1 MYRFL
6 GFVAAVLFA
15 VSVLH
20 GCGVRNVA
28 VSSVKPAK
36 NVHSQLPPVSR
47 NDSLRFKY
55 FYYEALKQQIK
66 GNYGAAYELLCNCL
80 RINPNSAEAYYYL
93 SSYEGVLN
101 GDSAALQKI
110 RRAAELR
117 PENATFQERLAVAY
131 LNLSKYGEA
140 RKVYERLY
148 AGDPSRTDVLQMLL
162 KLYGVERDYDNMI
175 RTIENIEEQDG
186 VTEQTALAK
195 MNVYSMQG
203 KKEKEIKV
211 LRELSAK
218 HPYDMNYR
226 VMIGNWLLQNG
237 DNDGA
242 HREYAEVL
250 EAEPENAMAQMS
262 MLDYY
267 RAVGKDSLAGML
279 REKMLFNPDNS
290 VDTKVTLIRQIVDET
305 EKKDGDST
313 YVLNL
318 LERMLDMPQKTP
330 DIAGVY
336 LAYLNLKKMPQDTI
350 RAFEEKFLAD
360 FPDYAPVRMDL
371 VQKALSMQ
379 DADRVIELCRPA
391 IEYNPDEMV
400 FYYFL
405 GLAYIDK
412 GMEDETL
419 DVIRRGLS
427 LDKKGANQDMVS
439 DLYAIM
445 GDLLCKKDEYVKAFA
460 AYDSCL
466 QWKDD
471 NMGCLNNYAYYL
483 SLNGGDLTKAE
494 QMSYRTVKQEP
505 SNSTYLDTYAWIL
518 FMQERYAEAKLYINQ
533 AVASDTIA
541 SDVILEHAGDIYAM
555 NGDIVRALDYWR
567 KAKDAGSE
575 SKVLIRKIRQKKYI
589 KDENK

>member
-20 GCGVRNVA
+20 GCGARNVA
-28 VSSVKPAK
+28 VSSVESAK

-267 RAVGKDSLAGML
+267 RAVGKDSLAGTL

-391 IEYNPDEMV
+391 IEYNPDEIV

>member
-20 GCGVRNVA
+20 GCGAQNVA

-267 RAVGKDSLAGML
+267 RAVGKDSLAGTL

-567 KAKDAGSE
+567 KAKDAGGE

>member
-20 GCGVRNVA
+20 GCGARNVA

-203 KKEKEIKV
+203 KKEI
-211 LRELSAK
+211 
-218 HPYDMNYR
+218 
-226 VMIGNWLLQNG
+226 
-237 DNDGA
+237 
-242 HREYAEVL
+242 
-250 EAEPENAMAQMS
+250 
-262 MLDYY
+262 
-267 RAVGKDSLAGML
+267 
-279 REKMLFNPDNS
+279 
-290 VDTKVTLIRQIVDET
+290 
-305 EKKDGDST
+305 
-313 YVLNL
+313 
-318 LERMLDMPQKTP
+318 
-330 DIAGVY
+330 
-336 LAYLNLKKMPQDTI
+336 
-350 RAFEEKFLAD
+350 
-360 FPDYAPVRMDL
+360 
-371 VQKALSMQ
+371 
-379 DADRVIELCRPA
+379 
-391 IEYNPDEMV
+391 
-400 FYYFL
+400 
-405 GLAYIDK
+405 
-412 GMEDETL
+412 
-419 DVIRRGLS
+419 
-427 LDKKGANQDMVS
+427 
-439 DLYAIM
+439 
-445 GDLLCKKDEYVKAFA
+445 
-460 AYDSCL
+460 
-466 QWKDD
+466 
-471 NMGCLNNYAYYL
+471 
-483 SLNGGDLTKAE
+483 
-494 QMSYRTVKQEP
+494 P
-505 SNSTYLDTYAWIL
+505 SP
-518 FMQERYAEAKLYINQ
+518 
-533 AVASDTIA
+533 
-541 SDVILEHAGDIYAM
+541 
-555 NGDIVRALDYWR
+555 
-567 KAKDAGSE
+567 
-575 SKVLIRKIRQKKYI
+575 
-589 KDENK
+589 

>member
-6 GFVAAVLFA
+6 GFVAAVLLA

-20 GCGVRNVA
+20 GCGARNVA
-28 VSSVKPAK
+28 VSSVEPAK

-250 EAEPENAMAQMS
+250 EAELENAMAQMS

-267 RAVGKDSLAGML
+267 RAVGKDSLAGTL

-379 DADRVIELCRPA
+379 DADRVIEPCRPA

-483 SLNGGDLTKAE
+483 SPNGGDLTKAE

>member
-20 GCGVRNVA
+20 GCGARNVA
-28 VSSVKPAK
+28 VSSVEPAK

-267 RAVGKDSLAGML
+267 RAVGKDSLAGTL

-567 KAKDAGSE
+567 KAKDSGSE

>member
-6 GFVAAVLFA
+6 GFVAAVLLA

-20 GCGVRNVA
+20 GCGARNVA
-28 VSSVKPAK
+28 VSSVEPAK

-55 FYYEALKQQIK
+55 FYYVALKQQIK

-267 RAVGKDSLAGML
+267 RAVGKDSLAGTL

>member
-20 GCGVRNVA
+20 GCGARNVA
-28 VSSVKPAK
+28 VSSVEPAK

-148 AGDPSRTDVLQMLL
+148 VGDPSRTDVLQMLL

-267 RAVGKDSLAGML
+267 RAVGKDSLAGTL

-518 FMQERYAEAKLYINQ
+518 FMQERYVEAKLYINQ
-533 AVASDTIA
+533 AVASDTVA

>member
-20 GCGVRNVA
+20 GCGARNVA
-28 VSSVKPAK
+28 VSSVEPAK

-267 RAVGKDSLAGML
+267 RAVGKDSLAGTL

-290 VDTKVTLIRQIVDET
+290 VDTKVTIIRQIVDET

>member
-6 GFVAAVLFA
+6 GFVAAVLLA

-20 GCGVRNVA
+20 GCGARNVA
-28 VSSVKPAK
+28 VSSVEPAK

-267 RAVGKDSLAGML
+267 RAVGKDSLAGTL

-445 GDLLCKKDEYVKAFA
+445 GDLLCKKDEYVKA
-460 AYDSCL
+460 
-466 QWKDD
+466 
-471 NMGCLNNYAYYL
+471 
-483 SLNGGDLTKAE
+483 
-494 QMSYRTVKQEP
+494 
-505 SNSTYLDTYAWIL
+505 LD
-518 FMQERYAEAKLYINQ
+518 
-533 AVASDTIA
+533 
-541 SDVILEHAGDIYAM
+541 
-555 NGDIVRALDYWR
+555 R
-567 KAKDAGSE
+567 KS
-575 SKVLIRKIRQKKYI
+575 VV
-589 KDENK
+589 

>member
-20 GCGVRNVA
+20 GCGARNVA

-267 RAVGKDSLAGML
+267 RAVGKDSLAGTL

-533 AVASDTIA
+533 AVASDTVA

-567 KAKDAGSE
+567 KAKDAGGE

>member
-6 GFVAAVLFA
+6 GFVAAVLLA

-20 GCGVRNVA
+20 GCGARNVA
-28 VSSVKPAK
+28 VSSVEPAK

-267 RAVGKDSLAGML
+267 RAVGKDSLAGTL

-400 FYYFL
+400 FYYFP

>member
-20 GCGVRNVA
+20 GCGARNVA
-28 VSSVKPAK
+28 VSSVESAK

-203 KKEKEIKV
+203 KKEEEIKV

-267 RAVGKDSLAGML
+267 RAVGKDSLAGTL

-533 AVASDTIA
+533 AVASDTVA

>member
-15 VSVLH
+15 VSALQ
-20 GCGVRNVA
+20 GCGARNVA
-28 VSSVKPAK
+28 GSSVKPAK
-36 NVHSQLPPVSR
+36 NVHAVLPAISR

-55 FYYEALKQQIK
+55 FYYEALKQQMK
-66 GNYGAAYELLCNCL
+66 GNYGAAYELFGNCL
-80 RINPNSAEAYYYL
+80 QINPNSAEAYYYL

-267 RAVGKDSLAGML
+267 RAVGKDSLAGTL

>member
-20 GCGVRNVA
+20 GCGARNVA
-28 VSSVKPAK
+28 VSSVESAK

-267 RAVGKDSLAGML
+267 RAVGKDSLAGTL

-419 DVIRRGLS
+419 NVIRRGLS

>member
-6 GFVAAVLFA
+6 GFVAAVLLA

-20 GCGVRNVA
+20 GCGARNVA
-28 VSSVKPAK
+28 VSSVEPAK

-267 RAVGKDSLAGML
+267 RAVGKDSLAGTL

>member
-20 GCGVRNVA
+20 GCGARNVA
-28 VSSVKPAK
+28 VSSVEPAK

-186 VTEQTALAK
+186 VTERTALAK

-267 RAVGKDSLAGML
+267 RAVGKDSLAGTL

-419 DVIRRGLS
+419 DVIRSGLS

-567 KAKDAGSE
+567 KAKDAGGE

>member
-20 GCGVRNVA
+20 GCGARDVA
-28 VSSVKPAK
+28 VSSVEPAK

-267 RAVGKDSLAGML
+267 RAVGKDSLAGTL

-555 NGDIVRALDYWR
+555 SGDTVRALDYWR

>member
-20 GCGVRNVA
+20 GCGARNVA
-28 VSSVKPAK
+28 VSSVEPAK

-148 AGDPSRTDVLQMLL
+148 VGDPSRTDVLQMLL

-267 RAVGKDSLAGML
+267 RAVGKDSLAGTL

>member
-20 GCGVRNVA
+20 GCGARDVA
-28 VSSVKPAK
+28 VSSVEPAK

-267 RAVGKDSLAGML
+267 RAVGKDSLAGTL

>member
-20 GCGVRNVA
+20 GCGARNVA
-28 VSSVKPAK
+28 VSSVEPAK

-117 PENATFQERLAVAY
+117 SENATFQERLAVAY

-267 RAVGKDSLAGML
+267 RAVGKDSLAGTL

>member
-6 GFVAAVLFA
+6 GFVAAVLLA

-20 GCGVRNVA
+20 GCGARNVA
-28 VSSVKPAK
+28 VSSVEPAK

-80 RINPNSAEAYYYL
+80 RITPNSAQAYYYL

-267 RAVGKDSLAGML
+267 RAVGKDSLAGTL

>member
-20 GCGVRNVA
+20 GCGARNVA
-28 VSSVKPAK
+28 VSSVEPAK

-267 RAVGKDSLAGML
+267 RAVGKDSLAGTL

-567 KAKDAGSE
+567 KAKDTGSE

>member
-20 GCGVRNVA
+20 GCGARNVA
-28 VSSVKPAK
+28 VSSVEPAK

-186 VTEQTALAK
+186 VTERTALAK

-267 RAVGKDSLAGML
+267 RAVGKDSLAGTL

>member
-20 GCGVRNVA
+20 GCGARNVA
-28 VSSVKPAK
+28 VSSVEPAK

-267 RAVGKDSLAGML
+267 RAVGKDSLAGTL

-533 AVASDTIA
+533 AVASDTVV

>member
-20 GCGVRNVA
+20 GCGARNVA
-28 VSSVKPAK
+28 VSSVESAK

-267 RAVGKDSLAGML
+267 RAVGKDSLAGTL

-518 FMQERYAEAKLYINQ
+518 FMQERYVEAKLYINQ
-533 AVASDTIA
+533 AVASDTVA

-567 KAKDAGSE
+567 KAKDAGGE

>member
-6 GFVAAVLFA
+6 GFVAAVLLA

-20 GCGVRNVA
+20 GCGARNVA
-28 VSSVKPAK
+28 VSSVEPAK

-267 RAVGKDSLAGML
+267 RAVGKDSLAGTL

-336 LAYLNLKKMPQDTI
+336 LAYLNLKKMSQDTI

>member
-20 GCGVRNVA
+20 GCGARNVA
-28 VSSVKPAK
+28 VSSVEPAK

-267 RAVGKDSLAGML
+267 RAVGKDSLAGTL

-419 DVIRRGLS
+419 NVIRRGLS

>member
-20 GCGVRNVA
+20 GCGARNVA
-28 VSSVKPAK
+28 VSSVESAK

-267 RAVGKDSLAGML
+267 RAVGKDSLAGTL
-279 REKMLFNPDNS
+279 REKILFNPDNS

-419 DVIRRGLS
+419 NVIRRGLS

>member
-20 GCGVRNVA
+20 GCGARNVA
-28 VSSVKPAK
+28 VSSVEPAK

-267 RAVGKDSLAGML
+267 RAVGKDSLAGTL

>member
-20 GCGVRNVA
+20 GCGARNVA
-28 VSSVKPAK
+28 VSSVEPAK

-267 RAVGKDSLAGML
+267 RAVGKDSLAGTL

-533 AVASDTIA
+533 AVASDTVA

-567 KAKDAGSE
+567 KAKDAGGE

>member
-6 GFVAAVLFA
+6 GFVAAVLLA

-20 GCGVRNVA
+20 GCGARNVA
-28 VSSVKPAK
+28 VSSVEPAK

-267 RAVGKDSLAGML
+267 RAVGKDPPAGTL

>member
-6 GFVAAVLFA
+6 GFVAAVLLA

-20 GCGVRNVA
+20 GCGARNVA
-28 VSSVKPAK
+28 VSSVEPAK

-267 RAVGKDSLAGML
+267 RAVGKDSLAGTL

-494 QMSYRTVKQEP
+494 QMRYRTVKQEP